1 MKKSLLMFVL
11 SLALLSMLSITF
23 AQYPNREDVV
33 WAKMVPAGTIT
44 LDGNLNEAAWANA
57 TTVNVVYGQPG
68 PLPTSAWRPEFQ
80 EEVYYDK
87 TNATVKF
94 LATTDNKLYIAF
106 YMPDSSVGGIGDWAR
121 WDGILMSVKDKASNQ
136 RPAPASEYF
145 YTWWYCCMNDST
157 FQVVP
162 GMPPRFIG
170 RWGTWG
176 DTTRTQDQ
184 RDAWDAAYQVLGGLS
199 CRDTLAGGALEN
211 DQAWVVEMKIDLSVM
226 GYNVTNPNG
235 DVVALNFSIWD
246 GDWIWAGDP
255 FKIASARTWF
265 QAPWGNA
272 NAINVIRVYGRP
284 DVTINTTNL
293 PVIAPDG
300 VIPNGSNFAEPT
312 IDGNLNDPVWGGGFN
327 FDIAFDDSVLRASY
341 PTVGPLSSGQ
351 FQPELGGNPRPPVVD
366 PVSAKI
372 KMFFRGQY
380 LYLAADVNDQ
390 VIQGTSEFDRMD
402 GVRFIFGDRDNMND
416 DNFMTFRQLRVNFN
430 PSGQGEASEYLAEL
444 VDSGFATYGVHLK
457 GASTVNNNTDVDE
470 GYQVEIKVD
479 LSKFGYPTNL
489 GDKLLFGGVMVMD
502 GDSFDDSLANYGT
515 RTWWFRESDWGP
527 ATAWMVM
534 DPNTPVGVEPISNA
548 IVPNSLELYGNYP
561 NPFNPNT
568 KIRYS
573 VPSSGNVTLSF
584 FNSLGEEIYSHNFD
598 VNTSGIYE
606 YEFSSLTQ
614 GNTSGLA
621 SGIYFYRI
629 EFKSSLDKNSISS
642 RIGKMILM
650 K

>member
-1 MKKSLLMFVL
+1 MKKMSLSLFVL
-11 SLALLSMLSITF
+11 SLTLSMLMTSF
-23 AQYPNREDVV
+23 GQFPDREDVV
-33 WAKMVPAGTIT
+33 WAKMVTAGSIT
-44 LDGNLNEAAWANA
+44 LDGNLNEAVWNDA
-57 TTVNVVYGQPG
+57 VSINVVYGQPG

-80 EEVYYDK
+80 EEVYYDQ

-94 LATTDNKLYIAF
+94 LVSDDNKLYLAF
-106 YMPDSSVGGIGDWAR
+106 YIPDSSVGGIGDWAR
-121 WDGILMSVKDKASNQ
+121 WDGILMSVKDKASPD

-157 FQVVP
+157 FQIVP

-176 DTTRTQDQ
+176 DTTRTQEQ

-199 CRDTLAGGALEN
+199 CRDTLAGGVLEN
-211 DQAWVVEMKIDLSVM
+211 DQALVVEMKIDLTVM
-226 GYNVTNPNG
+226 GYNVTDSDG

-246 GDWIWAGDP
+246 GDWIWASDP
-255 FKIASARTWF
+255 FKIASSRTWF

-272 NAINVIRVYGRP
+272 NAINVIRIYGRP
-284 DVTINTTNL
+284 DVTTSTTNL

-312 IDGNLNDPVWGGGFN
+312 IDGNLNDPVWGGGFQ
-327 FDIAFDDSVLRASY
+327 FDIAFGDSILRASY

-372 KMFFRGQY
+372 RMFFRDQY
-380 LYLAADVNDQ
+380 LFLSADINDQ
-390 VIQGTSEFDRMD
+390 LIQGLNEFDRMD
-402 GVRFIFGDRDNMND
+402 GVRFIIGDRDNLNE
-416 DNFMTFRQLRVNFN
+416 DNFMTFRQLRVNFD
-430 PSGQGEASEYLAEL
+430 PSGQGVASEYLAEL
-444 VDSGFATYGVHLK
+444 VDSGFAWYGVHLK
-457 GASTVNNNTDVDE
+457 GASTVNNNADVDE
-470 GYQVEIKVD
+470 GYQVELKLD
-479 LSKFGYPTNL
+479 LSKFGYPSNL

-561 NPFNPNT
+561 NPFNPST

-573 VPSSGNVTLSF
+573 VPASGNLNISF
-584 FNSLGEEIYSHNFD
+584 FNSLGEEIYSKTFD
-598 VNTSGIYE
+598 VTTSGIYE
-606 YEFSSLTQ
+606 YEFNAS
-614 GNTSGLA
+614 NLA
-621 SGIYFYRI
+621 SGIYFYRV
-629 EFKSSLDKNSISS
+629 EFRNNLNKNLISS

>member
-1 MKKSLLMFVL
+1 MKKQRLSILVL
-11 SLALLSMLSITF
+11 LALISMLSTSF

-44 LDGNLNEAAWANA
+44 LDGNLNESAWANA
-57 TTVNVVYGQPG
+57 TTVSVVYGQPG

-94 LATTDNKLYIAF
+94 LVSDDNKLYLGF

-121 WDGILMSVKDKASNQ
+121 WDGILMSIKDKASNQ

-145 YTWWYCCMNDST
+145 YTWWYAAMNDPN
-157 FQVVP
+157 FQIIP

-176 DTTRTQDQ
+176 DTTRTQQQ

-199 CRDTLAGGALEN
+199 CRDTLAGGVFEN
-211 DQAWVVEMKIDLSVM
+211 DQAWVVEMKIDLTVM

-246 GDWIWAGDP
+246 GDWIWAGNP
-255 FKIASARTWF
+255 FKIASSRTWF

-272 NAINVIRVYGRP
+272 NAINVVRVFGRP

-312 IDGNLNDPVWGGGFN
+312 IDGNLNDPVWGGGFS
-327 FDIAFDDSVLRASY
+327 FDIAFDDTLLRATY

-351 FQPELGGNPRPPVVD
+351 YQPELGGNPRPPVLD

-372 KMFFRGQY
+372 KMFFRDQY
-380 LYLAADVNDQ
+380 LFLAADVNDQ
-390 VIQGTSEFDRMD
+390 LIQGTNEFDRMD
-402 GVRFIFGDRDNMND
+402 GVRFIFGDRDNLND
-416 DNFMTFRQLRVNFN
+416 DNFMTFRQLRVHFD
-430 PSGQGEASEYLAEL
+430 PSGQGAASEYLAEL
-444 VDSGFATYGVHLK
+444 VDSGFASFGVHLK
-457 GASTVNNNTDVDE
+457 GSSTVNNNTDIDE
-470 GYQVEIKVD
+470 GYQVEIKIN

-534 DPNTPVGVEPISNA
+534 DPNTPVGVEPISNT

-573 VPSSGNVTLSF
+573 VPSGGNVAIAF
-584 FNSLGEEIYSHNFD
+584 FNSLGEEIYSNSFD
-598 VNTSGIYE
+598 VTTAGIYE
-606 YEFSSLTQ
+606 YEFSGSAS
-614 GNTSGLA
+614 NLA

-629 EFKSSLDKNSISS
+629 DYKGSPENNSFSS